1 MRPRLWPLPFGTY
14 LPREKELR
22 LKVGMPPSMSSQRL
36 TTLPT
41 ESDLSEPDVSDTR
54 IRDYLSLASQCRE
67 EYFDSYQKPR
77 FLQLLATHPHH
88 KTRGHATALVQSAIT
103 AAKRHGGVLVTVGGP
118 VGYILFS
125 GLGFHDLG
133 AVKLPSSLD
142 TNIQSVKAMSLVV
155 EKLERRR
162 SFVDS
167 LIDYISN

>member
-1 MRPRLWPLPFGTY
+1 MPFGMY
-14 LPREKELR
+14 LPREKDLGV
-22 LKVGMPPSMSSQRL
+22 KVSIS
-36 TTLPT
+36 LPT
-41 ESDLSEPDVSDTR
+41 SSRQLITLSLESDLSEPDVSDTR
-54 IRDYLSLASQCRE
+54 IRDYLSLASICRE
-67 EYFDSYQKPR
+67 EYFDTYQKPR
-77 FLQLLATHPHH
+77 FLQLLATHPNH
-88 KTRGHATALVQSAIT
+88 KTRGYATALVQSAIT
-103 AAKRHGGVLVTVGGP
+103 TAKRHGGVLVTVGGP